1 MTKFMQ
7 ADHSR
12 KLHVLYHHRTQGRGA
27 EGVHITSIV
36 RSMEAMGHKVTV
48 LSPPGIDPMNTA
60 GNAPVD
66 KSNVKTTGINS
77 FWKFVSKNLP
87 NFMFELAEIGYNIPA
102 MRRLEK
108 ELASSHY
115 DMIYERY
122 AFYMI
127 AGAHKA
133 RKYKIPFVL
142 EANEV
147 NGIKDRARKQSF
159 PWLCGM
165 FERFIFKRCTSIH
178 TVSSYLKNMIVQQG
192 VKADQVVVAPNAVDP
207 KKFSGVKHSGELRKQ
222 YGLEGKKII
231 GFAGWFDHWD
241 RLDLLIDVFI
251 KIRQDFPDTAL
262 LLIGDDKVLQ
272 TVRDKAKQAGI
283 EQHVIL
289 TGPVKRDVVH
299 QYLSLL
305 DMAVFTHSN
314 EFGSPVVMFE
324 FMGLKIPV
332 VAPRLLPITDVLTDN
347 ENALLFDVLNMEQME
362 AKIRLMLNDAA
373 MSEKLAARAYE
384 KLMAH
389 HTWDNNARDIIHSA
403 GLG

>member
-1 MTKFMQ
+1 MQ
-7 ADHSR
+7 ADYSH
-12 KLHVLYHHRTQGRGA
+12 KLHILYHHRTQGRGA

-66 KSNVKTTGINS
+66 KSHVKTSGINT

-87 NFMFELAEIGYNIPA
+87 DFMFELAEIAYNIPA

-108 ELASSHY
+108 ELSANHY

-122 AFYMI
+122 AFYMF
-127 AGAHKA
+127 AGASKA

-159 PWLCGM
+159 PALCGM

-178 TVSSYLKNMIVQQG
+178 TVSSYLKNMIIKQG
-192 VKADQVVVAPNAVDP
+192 VNDDFIVVSPNAVDP
-207 KKFSGVKHSGELRKQ
+207 KKFSGIKQAGDLRNKYQ
-222 YGLEGKKII
+222 LEGKKVL

-241 RLDLLIDVFI
+241 RLDLLVDVFI
-251 KIRQDFPDTAL
+251 KLKHNYPDTVL
-262 LLIGDDKVLQ
+262 LLVGDGKVLQ
-272 TVRDKAKQAGI
+272 SVRDKAKQASI
-283 EQHVIL
+283 ENSIVL

-305 DMAVFTHSN
+305 DIAVITHSN

-324 FMGLKIPV
+324 FMGLKIPII
-332 VAPRLLPITDVLTDN
+332 APRLLPITDVLTDG
-347 ENALLFDVLNMEQME
+347 ENALLFDVLNMQQME
-362 AKIRLMLNDAA
+362 VTIC
-373 MSEKLAARAYE
+373 KLLDDPQLAGTLANNAYA

-389 HTWDNNARDIIHSA
+389 HTWDNNAREIIHSA
-403 GLG
+403 GIG